1 MSYPVPGGKIIGR
14 PYQGSHRDFGN
25 WQSDNAVDIAVPVG
39 TPVYAVSSGVVG
51 PNIGPFAS
59 SNPALA
65 GSRLTVQLPNGD
77 AAYYAHLSRLSV
89 RAGERVH
96 AGQLLGYSGSAN
108 GVAHLHFAVEKGT
121 PFKWLSG
128 LPAKIAAGVGL
139 PAASSGASS
148 SSSATDSAG
157 LESLGCATV
166 LVLSLLAAIA
176 MLYATGAPILSVS
189 AAVAV
194 LCSTNGGGVWP
205 W

>member
-139 PAASSGASS
+139 PAASASS
-148 SSSATDSAG
+148 SSSATDTAG

-166 LVLSLLAAIA
+166 IVLSLLAALA